1 METSNKQQGAAI
13 RAVVFD
19 LDGVLANT
27 EDLYE
32 EACSAVLGRRGLTYD
47 PPLREQMMGRP
58 VADALRI
65 MIEAHNL
72 PDSIEAMFDEC
83 REVLYGLMA
92 TALAPMPGVT
102 ELLDRLDA
110 AQLPAAV
117 ATSALP
123 EYAEFVLTQ
132 LDLRRRFQFVL
143 TSADVTNGKP
153 DPEVY
158 LLASRRLELSP
169 EQIMVLEDSAN
180 GCRAAV
186 AAGAFTVAVPNRHT
200 AKHKFDGARFIAN
213 TLCDSRILEALPL
226 QRDEAN

>member
-1 METSNKQQGAAI
+1 MENRL

-32 EACSAVLGRRGLTYD
+32 QACVAVLGRRGLTYD

-72 PDSIEAMFDEC
+72 PDSIELLFDEC
-83 REVLYGLMA
+83 REMLYGLMA
-92 TALAPMPGVT
+92 TELAPMPGAA
-102 ELLDRLDA
+102 ELLDQIDSRG
-110 AQLPAAV
+110 LPSAV

-123 EYAEFVLTQ
+123 DYAEFVLTR
-132 LDLRRRFQFVL
+132 LELKRRFRFVL
-143 TSADVTNGKP
+143 TSADITHGKP
-153 DPEVY
+153 DPEIY
-158 LLASRRLELSP
+158 MLAADRLKLRPDE
-169 EQIMVLEDSAN
+169 IMVLEDSAN

-186 AAGAFTVAVPNRHT
+186 AAGAFTIAVPNRHT
-200 AKHKFDGARFIAN
+200 AKHDFASVKFVAE
-213 TLCDSRILEALPL
+213 TLADPRIVESLPR
-226 QRDEAN
+226 RDDA